1 MKVFL
6 VFFLVILNSHALSA
20 QEQTVDNER
29 MVSKNDVREIIQKIT
44 FELDNLYLYPEK
56 TNKLSQTLIDKL
68 ITRSFPSAYSLEHF
82 NHELISALVDATHDT
97 GFEIIQQQPIIISSM
112 LDNKADAEQTLKGA
126 IHTEV
131 LNKNI
136 GYLKIT
142 GQITS
147 HNSELVFSNEF
158 KLLSDVDAM
167 IIDLRL
173 ADEVS
178 ISLVQ
183 RLISY
188 FIPTDTLIGNI
199 KFKENTSP
207 LTSLK
212 IKGYDKFKTK
222 FPLYILNSH
231 FVAGEWEFFSHTLQ
245 YFDKAVIIGEETM
258 GLGYF
263 TKTVKISDKL
273 LLKVP
278 YALINHP
285 VTNETWD
292 NSGVTPDYFVTD
304 DKMMGKAYELVLTHL
319 FGS

>member
-1 MKVFL
+1 MKLFL
-6 VFFLVILNSHALSA
+6 VFFLVVINSHSLSA
-20 QEQTVDNER
+20 QEKSTDNEL
-29 MVSKNDVREIIQKIT
+29 MISKNDVRQVIQNIT

-56 TNKLSQTLIDKL
+56 TKNLSQSLTDKL
-68 ITRSFPSAYSLEHF
+68 ITRSFPSAFSLEHF
-82 NHELISALVDATHDT
+82 SHELISALVNATHET
-97 GFEIIQQQPIIISSM
+97 GFDIIQQQPLILSSK
-112 LDNKADAEQTLKGA
+112 LDNKTVAEEASKGA
-126 IHTEV
+126 IHTEI

-142 GQITS
+142 GHIS
-147 HNSELVFSNEF
+147 SYNSEQIFFNEF

-178 ISLVQ
+178 IALVQ

-199 KFKENTSP
+199 KLKDNTFP

-212 IKGYDKFKTK
+212 IKGYDKFKK
-222 FPLYILNSH
+222 NFPLYILNSN
-231 FVAGEWEFFSHTLQ
+231 FVTGEWEFLSHTLKD
-245 YFDKAVIIGEETM
+245 FDRAVIIGEETM

-273 LLKVP
+273 LLKIP
-278 YALINHP
+278 YAVISHP

-292 NSGVTPDYFVTD
+292 NSGVTPDYFAKG
-304 DKMMGKAYELVLTHL
+304 DKIMEKANELVLAHL
-319 FGS
+319 FGR